1 MNKNLHKGRKNIY
14 IMYNSCVNKYIFK
27 WKSLVGSLGED
38 GYVSTQFLDDFLENG
53 FSRLL
58 SNIFS
63 SFWLQT
69 LLNKTRAFKT
79 TFLN

>member
-38 GYVSTQFLDDFLENG
+38 GYVSTQFLDDFL
-53 FSRLL
+53 
-58 SNIFS
+58 
-63 SFWLQT
+63 
-69 LLNKTRAFKT
+69 
-79 TFLN
+79 